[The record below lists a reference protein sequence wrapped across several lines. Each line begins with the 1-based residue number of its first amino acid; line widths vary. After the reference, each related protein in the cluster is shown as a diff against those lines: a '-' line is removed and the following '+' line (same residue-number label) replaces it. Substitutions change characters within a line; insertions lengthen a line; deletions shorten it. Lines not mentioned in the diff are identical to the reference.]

1 MTQVMVSHG
10 VSPLIT
16 VSGTMSL
23 NPDVDVIGKKKSNDK
38 TLKKLS
44 CFCKKMGQT
53 RHLFVYFYSFLKT
66 NRYSTNLTL
75 MIMIM
80 RRWYAW
86 DSNPGQQDGRRRR
99 IH

>member
-44 CFCKKMGQT
+44 CF
-53 RHLFVYFYSFLKT
+53 YSFLKT

>member
-44 CFCKKMGQT
+44 CFCKKWVKTGIF
-53 RHLFVYFYSFLKT
+53 LFIFILFSRQIGIAPT
-66 NRYSTNLTL
+66 
-75 MIMIM
+75 
-80 RRWYAW
+80 
-86 DSNPGQQDGRRRR
+86 
-99 IH
+99 